1 MKTVRRKNITSRP
14 GYFFNDMTNIN
25 DFDPILLN
33 IDRVVFKNDELI
45 MYDIKYIKNMDSLNT
60 LYLVFDNV
68 DTYIEENN
76 RNKYLILAS
85 TKKNKLMLENYTEL
99 WNEIIEQ
106 IELINEN
113 ENDNVVKY
121 SKDIIKVKFEA
132 NDDLELSKITNIPVC
147 VCVISSVFKEDSKYY
162 PQTSLYECFYE
173 YEEDK
178 PLVLEYLCVY
188 LLLVLFL
195 EKIVNIIHKLLCM
208 NVFMSMKKINH

>member
-33 IDRVVFKNDELI
+33 IDRVVFKNDELT

-132 NDDLELSKITNIPVC
+132 NDDLELGKITNIPVC
-147 VCVISSVFKEDSKYY
+147 VFVISSVFNEDSKYY

-195 EKIVNIIHKLLCM
+195 KKIVNIIHKLLSM